1 MQLIVPFA
9 SALDDGARDA
19 LRRIDWKPLAAFDA
33 AQRIGRDAWS
43 LTPPHERALADAL
56 GLPGDDGLIPWAAH
70 EARAMGLSLG
80 DAPLAR
86 LTPCHWMV
94 GRDHVRLADP
104 AGLGLTDDESRA
116 LFDALWP
123 LFADD
128 GIALHWAGAQR
139 WFAAHADFDGLAC
152 GSIDRAAG
160 RSVDVWLPAG
170 PGARR
175 IRRLQSEVQMLLYT
189 HPVNAAREARG
200 ALAVNSFWI
209 DGCGRAQ
216 TAQAVD
222 VGVDARLRESA
233 LAGDWNAWTAQWRAL
248 IGSIG
253 APVTT
258 LTLCGERFA
267 QTYERRERAWWQRLG
282 ARGTPPGAEGLTLL

>member
-1 MQLIVPFA
+1 MHLIVPFA
-9 SALDDGARDA
+9 SALDDGAHGA
-19 LRRIDWKPLAAFDA
+19 LNSLDWKALAAFDA
-33 AQRIGRDAWS
+33 AQRIGRDEWS

-56 GLPGDDGLIPWAAH
+56 GLSGDDGLVPWAAH
-70 EARAMGLSLG
+70 DALAMGLALG
-80 DAPLAR
+80 DLPLAR
-86 LTPCHWMV
+86 LTPCHWRV

-104 AGLGLTDDESRA
+104 AGLGLHDEESRA

-128 GIALHWAGAQR
+128 GLALHWGDAMR
-139 WFAAHADFDGLAC
+139 WFVAHADFDGLAC

-160 RSVDVWLPAG
+160 RAVDAWLPAG
-170 PGARR
+170 PGAGR

-200 ALAVNSFWI
+200 ALPVNSFWI

-216 TAQAVD
+216 PVRAVE
-222 VGVDARLRESA
+222 VTVDARLREPA
-233 LAGDWNAWTAQWRAL
+233 LAGDWTAWAAQWRAL
-248 IGSIG
+248 VGSIG
-253 APVTT
+253 APVTA
-258 LTLCGERFA
+258 LTLCGERYA

-282 ARGTPPGAEGLTLL
+282 SRGTPPGAAILAQL